1 VCAGLVLA
9 PSGSGWP
16 TRPPARGAVWIIPL
30 AALAGL
36 ATGDGDGPEIAEIV
50 GAEVASVAGVP
61 CTCCT
66 ETRAQPRPPRPLGL
80 PVAGRPATNGEW
92 PGMLAAA
99 GELAADDLA
108 AEELAAGVIRAQAC
122 AAACSAAVPT

>member
-1 VCAGLVLA
+1 MCATLVLA
-9 PSGSGWP
+9 PSGSG
-16 TRPPARGAVWIIPL
+16 RPRRPVARGAAWVIPL

-66 ETRAQPRPPRPLGL
+66 ETRSQPRLPRLLGLLGL
-80 PVAGRPATNGEW
+80 PVAGRPATHGEW
-92 PGMLAAA
+92 PGTLV
-99 GELAADDLA
+99 A